1 MKYIKILL
9 AFLLCTT
16 VSLSY
21 SDSIKSMRAFANS
34 DKTRVVLDLDFN
46 PKYSQALSQDGS
58 QFILRVN
65 NVSNYQSAPYQV
77 NLESKSAIKGI
88 SKNIQ
93 NKDVRYIFKL
103 QGSGTP
109 KVFVLNPQ
117 LGHNYRLVVDF
128 PHSASNYK
136 SSKSSNE
143 IKVLDKKT
151 AQKLEGKGHGVGTPP
166 LHVIT
171 VKDAD
176 FAEKELLNSLSTV
189 GQDGI
194 RTMTP
199 SQVVEYEKKI
209 AAMKQENAK
218 KNQQLTQNRPT
229 QRPVT
234 NQNHVVEEQVLDT
247 QAPPPPTP
255 INAIPDPFIIAID
268 AGHGGKD
275 SGALGKRGV
284 FEKNVTLAIA
294 TALANYINS
303 NKLFRGKLIRSKDVF
318 VDLDK
323 RSEIARQYKAD
334 ILISI
339 HADSAPSS
347 SKARGASVW
356 VLSDNRSQRENGKI
370 LKQKKTS
377 HLLGGA
383 GEVISQASQNPYLSA
398 TILDMTSNN
407 SKAEGYTLAEEILLK
422 LGQFTKLHNKK
433 PIPASLAVLKSPDI
447 PSLLIET
454 GFLSNPYEEIKLNQ
468 PNYQKQIA
476 YSIYQG
482 IKSYYEKNPAK
493 KFISRV
499 ESSYRTSN
507 RILVHTVL
515 KGESLSIISKKYG
528 VSIKAI
534 MSANR
539 MSNTNLRVGQKI
551 TIPR

>member
-1 MKYIKILL
+1 
-9 AFLLCTT
+9 
-16 VSLSY
+16 
-21 SDSIKSMRAFANS
+21 MRAFANS

-65 NVSNYQSAPYQV
+65 NVSNYQNAPYQV
-77 NLESKSAIKGI
+77 ALESKSAIKGI

-103 QGSGTP
+103 QGAGTP

-136 SSKSSNE
+136 GAKSSDE

-166 LHVIT
+166 LQVIT

-218 KNQQLTQNRPT
+218 NQQVTQRPT
-229 QRPVT
+229 QRPV
-234 NQNHVVEEQVLDT
+234 NKQHVVEEQVLDT

-275 SGALGKRGV
+275 PGALGKRGV
-284 FEKNVTLAIA
+284 REKNVTLAIA

-318 VDLDK
+318 VDLDR

-339 HADSAPSS
+339 HADSVASGSS
-347 SKARGASVW
+347 ARGASVW

-383 GEVISQASQNPYLSA
+383 GEVISQSAQNPYLSA
-398 TILDMTSNN
+398 TILDMTSTN
-407 SKAEGYTLAEEILLK
+407 SKAEGYTLAEEILAK

-493 KFISRV
+493 KFRSRV

-507 RILVHTVL
+507 RALVHTVS

-528 VSIKAI
+528 VSVKAI

-539 MSNTNLRVGQKI
+539 MPNTNLRVGQKI